1 MSIAPQFKTYPTQ
14 DQLAHMDRDLTFHP
28 SAVQNPKVLTP
39 AQIAQFNSQG
49 YVNGIPVFS
58 PEEIAETRAFV
69 DAIIARVLAQGGSG
83 YSMKHAHMKYG
94 RVWDLI
100 TNPRITVLV
109 KDLLGEDVVGW
120 GAHFFC
126 KLPGDGKIVAWHQD
140 ASYWPLTPSKT
151 LTLWLAVDDADVENG
166 CMKFVAGSH
175 LKGHL
180 TYRRSSAEED
190 NVLDQT
196 VENAEQY
203 GTVVYN
209 ELKAG
214 EASIHSD
221 LLLHSSEANNSTRRR
236 CGLSLR
242 YCTPD
247 VRGTQGWNNEGILIS
262 GSDPEG
268 HWGNPARP
276 IRDYEGI

>member
-1 MSIAPQFKTYPTQ
+1 MSPAPQFKTYPTQ
-14 DQLAHMDRDLTFHP
+14 DQLTRMDRDLTFHP
-28 SAVQNPKVLTP
+28 STVQNPKVLTP
-39 AQIAQFNSQG
+39 AQIEHFNSQG
-49 YVNGIPVFS
+49 YVNRIRVFS
-58 PEEIAETRAFV
+58 PQEIAGTRAFV
-69 DAIIARVLAQGGSG
+69 DAVMGRVLAQGGDS
-83 YSMKHAHMKYG
+83 YSVKHAHMKYG

-100 TNPRITVLV
+100 TNPRVTLLV

-126 KLPGDGKIVAWHQD
+126 KMPEDSKIIAWHQD

-151 LTLWLAVDDADVENG
+151 LTVWLAIDDADVENG

-180 TYRRSSAEED
+180 TYRQSSAEED
-190 NVLDQT
+190 NVLNQT

-209 ELKAG
+209 QLKAG

-221 LLLHSSEANNSTRRR
+221 LLLHSSEANNSKRRR
-236 CGLSLR
+236 CGLTLR

-247 VRGTQGWNNEGILIS
+247 VRGTLGWNNEGILIS
-262 GSDPEG
+262 GNDPEG